1 MSIKLTYW
9 LKAFIVILL
18 RFAMD
23 VVGTVAFGLDVNT
36 IDNSDD
42 PFRELEKL
50 VNNGEIINRIRL
62 IGAFFCPK

>member
-1 MSIKLTYW
+1 
-9 LKAFIVILL
+9 
-18 RFAMD
+18 MD

-36 IDNSDD
+36 IEDPND
-42 PFRELEKL
+42 PFRDIEKL